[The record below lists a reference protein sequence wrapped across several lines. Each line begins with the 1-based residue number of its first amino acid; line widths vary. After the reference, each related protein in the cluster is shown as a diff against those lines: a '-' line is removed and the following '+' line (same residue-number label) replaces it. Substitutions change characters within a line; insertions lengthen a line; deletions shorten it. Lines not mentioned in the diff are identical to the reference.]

1 MVRLQPHGTRHR
13 RATGKNVMGQ
23 RGRFYRCIFIL
34 FTTFAALQHQEM
46 QQHYIIK
53 ALLTLCFWL
62 FET

>member
-1 MVRLQPHGTRHR
+1 
-13 RATGKNVMGQ
+13 MGQ
-23 RGRFYRCIFIL
+23 RGRFYSCIFIL
-34 FTTFAALQHQEM
+34 FTTFAALQHQEV